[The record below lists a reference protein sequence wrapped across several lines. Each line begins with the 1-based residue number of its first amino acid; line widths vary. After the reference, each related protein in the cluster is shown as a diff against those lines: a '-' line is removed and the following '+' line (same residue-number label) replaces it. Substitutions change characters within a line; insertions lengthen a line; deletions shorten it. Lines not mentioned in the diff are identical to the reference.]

1 MPRSVRAAIVAAHEA
16 LHLSDIVD
24 RSRDDSFGLIFG
36 RWMVF
41 TAPSPHYNGL
51 SLTVKMIAIWRKPA
65 SINPLPQGE
74 VGG

>member
-1 MPRSVRAAIVAAHEA
+1 MPRSVRAVIVAAHEA

-36 RWMVF
+36 RWMAF
-41 TAPSPHYNGL
+41 TAPSPNYNGL
-51 SLTVKMIAIWRKPA
+51 SLTVKMIAIWRKSA
-65 SINPLPQGE
+65 SINLLHQGE